1 MKHET
6 SFTTPSEVSTWR
18 SPSEARDQLNQ
29 VIEAFVGGAATGTS
43 APEAALALKVSAG
56 LGKTSTTLRVIAR
69 HGKALL
75 DRGHVLVYVPTL
87 ELAER
92 AHHDFTKI
100 SPHLPSRVIRGRSAS
115 RPGPDHI
122 GKPMC
127 EKFELAR
134 KISGFVP
141 SVTQALCR
149 GTDPEG
155 NFIQADC
162 ASGCPYL
169 AQKDTCGPHVV
180 FLSHAYLS
188 VDPPIDRDIAV
199 ALRVIDEK
207 VWPELTRTTTVSI
220 EDFMC
225 APPASFPG
233 HLRDSAAQVK
243 AMVVDGLQRQLP
255 LLDHVRR
262 SGIRPK
268 MIEEIAMAEAKSRNG
283 LDIAPWHS
291 APAVAFRV
299 DTFDAR
305 SFIASRQRERI
316 LSRLTESKDVSC
328 RGLRLIGA
336 QSGQSSRSVIELSDV
351 QALERDAPLLLLD
364 ADADPEITARI
375 APNAEFISIQS
386 APVADIVQISDLTLS
401 NAWLLDPQRGKERR
415 ASVLR
420 ILAREVDSAGSAGL
434 LVVATKSVLRAL
446 HSDVGTAFLDQD
458 DEELRRPLLGAVP
471 RWFGPRMQGVNDFE
485 NFGSIVIIGRLQPGI
500 ADIERAAH
508 AVFANDDQLIE
519 PHVSGALPSVDTHA
533 VMADGSLRRCE
544 VRSHPDRRVQSI
556 LAQSRECG
564 TLQAIARLRLVV
576 PNRQK
581 RVLILSNLP
590 LPNLPVSRFTSFA
603 ALERGLEDE
612 PDWPGFE
619 RMERALRTIRDR
631 PVCATRLSA
640 TGLAEDLPRDFLTEG
655 SARRFRRGR
664 STEELISLCRRIA
677 TANRW
682 PISVVSLTR
691 DGGGKPIPAIVL
703 DGPHTA
709 RELAQEFWPGLS
721 VDEADSPEKISVPRE

>member
-1 MKHET
+1 MKHEAKIQPQVD
-6 SFTTPSEVSTWR
+6 TPLW
-18 SPSEARDQLNQ
+18 SPPAEARKQLE
-29 VIEAFVGGAATGTS
+29 VVLDTFIDAAASGNA

-56 LGKTSTTLRVIAR
+56 LGKTSTALRVIAR
-69 HGKALL
+69 HGEALL
-75 DRGHVLVYVPTL
+75 NRGHVLVYVPTL

-100 SPHLPSRVIRGRSAS
+100 APYLPSRVIRGRSAP
-115 RPGPDHI
+115 RPDHP
-122 GKPMC
+122 GEPMC
-127 EKFELAR
+127 EKSELAR

-149 GTDPEG
+149 RTDPDG
-155 NFIQADC
+155 NFVQAGC

-169 AQKDTCGPHVV
+169 AQKDTRGPHVV

-188 VDPPIDRDIAV
+188 VAPPVDHDIPV

-207 VWPELTRTTTVSI
+207 VWPELMRTSSVSV
-220 EDFMC
+220 EDFMR
-225 APPASFPG
+225 APPASFPR
-233 HLRDSAAQVK
+233 HLLDSAAQVK

-255 LLDHVRR
+255 LLGHVHR
-262 SGIRPK
+262 SGVCPK
-268 MIEEIAMAEAKSRNG
+268 TIAKLVMAEDKGRNG

-299 DTFDAR
+299 DTFNAR

-316 LSRLTESKDVSC
+316 FSRLTESKDGAC
-328 RGLRLIGA
+328 RGLRLIEA
-336 QSGQSSRSVIELSDV
+336 QSGQSARSVIELSDV
-351 QALERDAPLLLLD
+351 QALKRDAPMLLLD

-375 APNAEFISIQS
+375 APGSEFVSIQS

-401 NAWLLDPQRGKERR
+401 NAWLLDPQRGKDRR

-420 ILAREVDSAGSAGL
+420 ILLREVDSAGSAGV
-434 LVVATKSVLRAL
+434 LVVATRSVLRAL
-446 HSDVGTAFLDQD
+446 HCDAGTALPDED
-458 DEELRRPLLGAVP
+458 DEALRRPLLGAVP
-471 RWFGPRMQGVNDFE
+471 RWFGPRMQGVNDYE

-508 AVFANDDQLIE
+508 AVFANDDQQIE
-519 PHVSGALPSVDTHA
+519 THVSGALPSVDTHA

-564 TLQAIARLRLVV
+564 TLQAIARLRLVA

-581 RVLILSNLP
+581 RAVILSNLP
-590 LPNLPVSRFTSFA
+590 LPDLPVSRFTSFA

-619 RMERALRTIRDR
+619 RMERALRAIRDR
-631 PVCATRLSA
+631 PVRATRLSA
-640 TGLAEDLPRDFLTEG
+640 TGLAEDLPRDFTSEA
-655 SARRFRRGR
+655 SAKRFRRGR
-664 STEELISLCRRIA
+664 STDHVTSLCQRIA
-677 TANRW
+677 EKNGW
-682 PISVVSLTR
+682 PISILHLRRTE
-691 DGGGKPIPAIVL
+691 GGKSIPAII
-703 DGPHTA
+703 
-709 RELAQEFWPGLS
+709 LADRRNATEAAEMFWPSFLP
-721 VDEADSPEKISVPRE
+721 VFV

>member
-1 MKHET
+1 MKHEK
-6 SFTTPSEVSTWR
+6 SFSLSSEVGTWC
-18 SPSEARDQLNQ
+18 SPDKARDQLTQ
-29 VIEAFVGGAATGTS
+29 VIEAFVDGAATGTTAQDS
-43 APEAALALKVSAG
+43 ALALKVSAG
-56 LGKTSTTLRVIAR
+56 LGKTSTVLRVIAR

-75 DRGHVLVYVPTL
+75 ERGHVLIHVPTL

-92 AHHDFTKI
+92 AHHDVMKI
-100 SPHLPSRVIRGRSAS
+100 ASHLPSRVIRGRTAL
-115 RPGPDHI
+115 RPDHP

-127 EKFELAR
+127 EKSELAR

-149 GTDPEG
+149 GTDPDG
-155 NFIQADC
+155 NFVQADC

-169 AQKDTCGPHVV
+169 AQKDTKGPHVV

-188 VDPPIDRDIAV
+188 VDPPIDHDIKV

-207 VWPELTRTTTVSI
+207 VWPELTRNSSISI
-220 EDFMC
+220 EDFMR
-225 APPASFPG
+225 APPASFPTR
-233 HLRDSAAQVK
+233 LLDDAARVK
-243 AMVVDGLQRQLP
+243 ASLVDGLQRQLP
-255 LLDHVRR
+255 LLDHFQR
-262 SGIRPK
+262 SGVGPE
-268 MIEEIAMAEAKSRNG
+268 MIETLSKAEARARNG
-283 LDIAPWHS
+283 LDIGPWQS
-291 APAVAFRV
+291 NPAVAFRV

-316 LSRLTESKDVSC
+316 LSRLTESKDGTC
-328 RGLRLIGA
+328 RGLRLIEA
-336 QSGQSSRSVIELSDV
+336 QSGNSAQSVIELSDV

-375 APNAEFISIQS
+375 APGSEFVSIQS

-415 ASVLR
+415 AAVIR
-420 ILAREVDSAGSAGL
+420 ILAREVDSAGSAGV
-434 LVVATKSVLRAL
+434 LVVGTKNVLRAL
-446 HSDVGTAFLDQD
+446 HCDVGTALPVED
-458 DEELRRPLLGAVP
+458 DEALRRPLLGAVP
-471 RWFGPRMQGVNDFE
+471 RWFGPRMQGVNDYE

-519 PHVSGALPSVDTHA
+519 AHVSGALPSADTHA

-576 PNRQK
+576 PDRQK
-581 RVLILSNLP
+581 RVVILSNLP
-590 LPNLPVSRFTSFA
+590 LPNLPVSRFSSFA
-603 ALERGLEDE
+603 ALERGLEHE
-612 PDWPGFE
+612 PDWLGFE
-619 RMERALRTIRDR
+619 RLERALRAIKDR
-631 PVCATRLSA
+631 PVSATRLSA
-640 TGLAEDLPRDFLTEG
+640 KGLAEDLPRDFMTED

-664 STEELISLCRRIA
+664 STEELVSLCRRIA

-682 PISVVSLTR
+682 PLSVMSLKR
-691 DGGGKPIPAIVL
+691 AGGGKPIPAIVL
-703 DGPHTA
+703 AGPQAA
-709 RELAQEFWPGLS
+709 RKLAQEFWPDFS
-721 VDEADSPEKISVPRE
+721 VEDAEEPETISVLRD

>member
-1 MKHET
+1 MTHET
-6 SFTTPSEVSTWR
+6 SFSSPSEVGTWC
-18 SPSEARDQLNQ
+18 SPGEARDQLTQ
-29 VIEAFVGGAATGTS
+29 VVEAFVGGAATGTTAQDS
-43 APEAALALKVSAG
+43 ALALKVSAG
-56 LGKTSTTLRVIAR
+56 LGKTATALRVIAQ

-75 DRGHVLVYVPTL
+75 ERGHVLFYVPTL

-92 AHHDFTKI
+92 AQHDFTKI
-100 SPHLPSRVIRGRSAS
+100 APHLPSRVIRGRTAL
-115 RPGPDHI
+115 RPDHP
-122 GKPMC
+122 GEPMC
-127 EKFELAR
+127 EKSELAR

-149 GTDPEG
+149 GTDPDG
-155 NFIQADC
+155 NFVKADC

-207 VWPELTRTTTVSI
+207 VWPELMRTSSVSV
-220 EDFMC
+220 EDFMR
-225 APPASFPG
+225 APPASFPR
-233 HLRDSAAQVK
+233 HLLESAAQVK
-243 AMVVDGLQRQLP
+243 ALVVDGLQRQLP
-255 LLDHVRR
+255 LLNHVRR
-262 SGIRPK
+262 SGVRLK
-268 MIEEIAMAEAKSRNG
+268 TIAKLAIAEDKARNG

-316 LSRLTESKDVSC
+316 LCRLTENKDGAC
-328 RGLRLIGA
+328 RGLRLIEA
-336 QSGQSSRSVIELSDV
+336 QSGHSARSVIELSDV

-375 APNAEFISIQS
+375 APGSEFVSIQS
-386 APVADIVQISDLTLS
+386 APVAEIVQISDLTLS
-401 NAWLLDPQRGKERR
+401 NAWLLDPQRGRERR
-415 ASVLR
+415 AAVLR
-420 ILAREVDSAGSAGL
+420 ILSKEVVSAGSAGV

-446 HSDVGTAFLDQD
+446 HSDVGPALSDED
-458 DEELRRPLLGAVP
+458 DEALRRPLLEAVP
-471 RWFGPRMQGVNDFE
+471 RWFGPRMQGVNDYE

-519 PHVSGALPSVDTHA
+519 THVSGALPSVDTHA

-576 PNRQK
+576 PDRQK
-581 RVLILSNLP
+581 RVVILSNLP

-619 RMERALRTIRDR
+619 RMERALRAIRDR
-631 PVCATRLSA
+631 PVCATRLTA
-640 TGLAEDLPRDFLTEG
+640 TGLAEDLPRDFMTEG

-664 STEELISLCRRIA
+664 STEELVSLCQRIA

-682 PISVVSLTR
+682 PLSVMSLKR
-691 DGGGKPIPAIVL
+691 AGGGKPIPAIVL
-703 DGPHTA
+703 AGPQAA
-709 RELAQEFWPGLS
+709 RELAQEFWPDFS
-721 VDEADSPEKISVPRE
+721 VEDAEETEKIPVLRD